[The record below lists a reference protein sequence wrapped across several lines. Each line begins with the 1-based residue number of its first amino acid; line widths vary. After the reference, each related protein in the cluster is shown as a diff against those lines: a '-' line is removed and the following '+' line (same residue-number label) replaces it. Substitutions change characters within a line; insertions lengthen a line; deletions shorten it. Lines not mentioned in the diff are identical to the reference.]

1 MDVLSDVLNVM
12 RIGAAQVAQ
21 AELVPPWGLAI
32 DPVAEAHVH
41 VVQRGRAWL
50 RLAGEHGRAHGDIR
64 LEAGDVTLL
73 RGGVGHAIVDHPKTP
88 PEPHERVLASMPRRL
103 AAWRETPRKGSR
115 ETTVVLCAKYALDTA
130 GPHPLTASLPPLVH
144 LRAEHAHR
152 DERLQ
157 LLLGLLRHETL
168 APGSGSELVVPR
180 LVDTLLV
187 LVVRAWLASASAGT
201 GWFGALRDPA
211 ITRALTLLHE
221 HPSEAWSVERL
232 AKKVGQSRATF
243 ARRFADLVGEPP
255 VAYLTRW
262 RMCVATKLL
271 SETDLSLE
279 HIAER
284 VGYESGAALSK
295 AFRRSRG
302 QSPGRYRT
310 SRRPVATG
318 RA

>member
-1 MDVLSDVLNVM
+1 MDVLSDVLDVM
-12 RIGAAQVAQ
+12 RIGSAVVAQ

-41 VVQRGRAWL
+41 VVQRGHCWL
-50 RLAGEHGRAHGDIR
+50 RLTGEHEHEYVR
-64 LEAGDVTLL
+64 LDEGDVTLL
-73 RGGVGHAIVDHPKTP
+73 RAGVAHAIVDHPKTP
-88 PEPHERVLASMPRRL
+88 PEPHERVLAAMPRRL
-103 AAWRETPRKGSR
+103 AAFRSR
-115 ETTVVLCAKYALDTA
+115 QEKAASATTVVLCAKYVLDDT

-144 LRAEHAHR
+144 LRAERATH

-157 LLLGLLRHETL
+157 LLLELLRQETL

-180 LVDTLLV
+180 LVDALFV
-187 LVVRAWLASASAGT
+187 LVVRAWLDSREADE

-211 ITRALTLLHE
+211 ITRALTLVHE
-221 HPSEAWSVERL
+221 RPAETWSVARL

-262 RMCVATKLL
+262 RMCLATKLL
-271 SETDLSLE
+271 GETDLSLE
-279 HIAER
+279 RIAER
-284 VGYESGAALSK
+284 IGYESGAAFSK

-302 QSPGRYRT
+302 MSPGRYRRM
-310 SRRPVATG
+310 RRP
-318 RA
+318 